1 MAPGWQRYRFRPSP
15 AANLPA
21 ASAAAAGGGRWK
33 QDRKLRSQAS
43 FHRASPAPKGPRF
56 LREQACSIAGGAGPD
71 NRRDESGGW
80 SSSGLRRNH
89 DPLTVPIDPGLAAR
103 RSLNAGG
110 LALLAS
116 LLETPADHAAAVR
129 QIGGCRVVDCGVA
142 ASGSDALGLL
152 LARVAMGG
160 LGEVWLRKTAADTP
174 LAACWPDCPWPI
186 VEVSSEDPVAA
197 CLAAQYAGWKIAE
210 AGYFAMASGP
220 LRAAIAGEDL
230 FDTIGLRERPAVA
243 VGLLEADGLPPEA
256 ICRSLAERAGVS
268 PESLVLLVAA
278 TASPAGTLQV
288 VARSL
293 ETALHQLHERRF
305 DLGRIIRGRAAAPL
319 PPVASDSLAAIGRTN
334 DAILYGASVRL
345 EVDGDDASIDEI
357 GPLVVS
363 GSSPDH
369 GRPFAELFAAA
380 GGDFYALDPALFA
393 PAVVEFFNRETGRL
407 SRFGRIEPAVVE
419 RSFTVSN

>member
-80 SSSGLRRNH
+80 SPSGLRRNH

-186 VEVSSEDPVAA
+186 VEVSSEEPVAA

-230 FDTIGLRERPAVA
+230 FDSIGLRERPAVA

-334 DAILYGASVRL
+334 DAILYGGRAWYTV
-345 EVDGDDASIDEI
+345 ETDDAEI
-357 GPLVVS
+357 EAIIERLP
-363 GSSPDH
+363 SSASRDY
-369 GRPFAELFAAA
+369 GTPFYELFQRYD
-380 GGDFYALDPALFA
+380 GDFYQIDPLLFS
-393 PAVVEFFNRETGRL
+393 PAAVSINNVTSGRTFQAGQVNGEMI
-407 SRFGRIEPAVVE
+407 R
-419 RSFTVSN
+419 RSLLA